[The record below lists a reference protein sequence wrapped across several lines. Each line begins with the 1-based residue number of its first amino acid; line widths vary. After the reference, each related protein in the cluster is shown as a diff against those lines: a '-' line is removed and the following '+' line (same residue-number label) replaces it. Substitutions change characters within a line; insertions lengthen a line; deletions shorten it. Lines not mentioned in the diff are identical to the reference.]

1 VTVLFR
7 VNSKALGAGG
17 DRGREAMRGGW
28 RGIGAVGAFLLL
40 SLALAVFLRGRA
52 SPSPEILC
60 VGCTPSPVS
69 SLDLERVSLDEVRLT
84 LRNVGRVPCRM
95 GGLVL
100 TLGGREIS
108 GWAWG
113 ELRPGEE
120 REFTLPCRYVQV
132 GREVGSYS
140 LPGRLR
146 VMDREGRVL
155 LDENL
160 VFSLPTLRMG
170 ETLPQVDWTERVSF
184 TPLSWS
190 ENRTVTYTRSYSYRG
205 PEVCTVEADPGTKFI
220 LLHFRYRNLS
230 GSPQR
235 TPWISFGQMATEGGE
250 LYPLTPYSEGARW
263 VELGPG
269 EEVEGFF
276 TFQIP
281 EGERPLEASFQ
292 CVRALVRF

>member
-1 VTVLFR
+1 MGRKVLMR
-7 VNSKALGAGG
+7 SGLAMGALGA
-17 DRGREAMRGGW
+17 
-28 RGIGAVGAFLLL
+28 VLLL
-40 SLALAVFLRGRA
+40 IVLALFPRGA
-52 SPSPEILC
+52 APSPEILC
-60 VGCTPSPVS
+60 VHYTPSPVS
-69 SLDLERVSLDEVRLT
+69 SLDLERVSLDEVRVT
-84 LRNVGRVPCRM
+84 LRNAGRAPCRV

-100 TLGGREIS
+100 TLGGKEIS

-120 REFTLPCRYVQV
+120 REFTFPCRYVQV
-132 GREVGSYS
+132 DREVGSYS
-140 LPGRLR
+140 LHGRLR
-146 VMDREGRVL
+146 VVDREGKVL

-160 VFSLPTLRMG
+160 AFFLPILRMG
-170 ETLPQVDWTERVSF
+170 ETLPQVDWTEGVSF

-190 ENRTVTYTRSYSYRG
+190 ENRMVTYTRSYSYRG

-230 GSPQR
+230 ESPQR
-235 TPWISFGQMATEGGE
+235 TPWISFGQLAAEDGE
-250 LYPLTPYSEGARW
+250 LYPLTPYSERACW
-263 VELGPG
+263 VELKPG

-281 EGERPLEASFQ
+281 EGKKPLEACFQ

>member
-1 VTVLFR
+1 
-7 VNSKALGAGG
+7 
-17 DRGREAMRGGW
+17 MRGGR
-28 RGIGAVGAFLLL
+28 RGIGAVGAALLL
-40 SLALAVFLRGRA
+40 LLALAVLLQRRTP
-52 SPSPEILC
+52 PSPEILC
-60 VGCTPSPVS
+60 VGYTPSPVS
-69 SLDLERVSLDEVRLT
+69 SLDLERVSLDEVRVT
-84 LRNVGRVPCRM
+84 LRNEGGAPCGM

-100 TLGGREIS
+100 TLGGKEVS

-120 REFTLPCRYVQV
+120 REFTLPCRYAQV
-132 GREVGSYS
+132 GREVGSSS
-140 LPGRLR
+140 LMGRLR
-146 VMDREGRVL
+146 VLDREGKVL
-155 LDENL
+155 LEENL

-170 ETLPQVDWTERVSF
+170 ETLPQVDWTENVSF

-190 ENRTVTYTRSYSYRG
+190 ENRTVTYTRSYSYLG
-205 PEVCTVEADPGTKFI
+205 PEVCTVEADPGTEFI

-230 GSPQR
+230 ESSQR

-263 VELGPG
+263 VDLEPG
-269 EEVEGFF
+269 ESVEGFF
-276 TFQIP
+276 TFQVP